1 MGGYDGTD
9 QLNSTERYDVESDTW
24 TFVAPM
30 RYRRSALGV
39 TVYQGKIYVLGG
51 WGPGGPTGVPGQ
63 DLHVGLVGGS
73 GLGGSVGS
81 RCCNGVGLGSD
92 CTMRILGWLVGVPWG
107 SRCKIYTLGWW
118 EVRDWGSRGVPV
130 L

>member
-63 DLHVGLVGGS
+63 DLHFGLVGGS
-73 GLGGSVGS
+73 GLG
-81 RCCNGVGLGSD
+81 
-92 CTMRILGWLVGVPWG
+92 VPWG
-107 SRCKIYTLGWW
+107 PGAVMVLGWGLIARCAAW
-118 EVRDWGSRGVPV
+118 IGWGGSHGVPV